1 MTHPTREDE
10 MNTKWNR
17 TRTLGFISLGC
28 LAVVALTTTLT
39 AAPKGSN
46 IKVSAPVESPDIIAV
61 RIRHDMCP
69 FCKKFDPAYPMLIR
83 QTKSESVLFVTL
95 DLTNEATQKQA
106 ALMVGALGL
115 QNVWTGDMSKMG
127 TITFVDG
134 KSKRLLSSV
143 HQIDMKTVQDA
154 LHEAVIAS
162 LDKP

>member
-1 MTHPTREDE
+1 
-10 MNTKWNR
+10 MNPKLNR
-17 TRTLGFISLGC
+17 TCTWGFISLGA
-28 LAVVALTTTLT
+28 LALVALTTTLA

-69 FCKKFDPAYPMLIR
+69 FCKKFDPAYPTLIR
-83 QTKSESVLFVTL
+83 QTKNESVLFVTL
-95 DLTNEATQKQA
+95 DLTSEATQKQA

-127 TITFVDG
+127 TITFLDG
-134 KSKRLLSSV
+134 KSKEILSSV
-143 HQIDMKTVQDA
+143 HQTDMKTVRDA
-154 LHEAVIAS
+154 LREAVTAS